1 MLNCGTIYYSKETK
15 RYRPVFRSSTLA
27 VTRDIQA
34 VVMGT
39 SILCFMSTTV
49 ENLIDIIE
57 IYTIL
62 LESE

>member
-39 SILCFMSTTV
+39 SILCFMST
-49 ENLIDIIE
+49 NLIDIIE